1 MKAGDWVRSKKDSRY
16 GVVIKLGRSQRPA
29 QALVLWQGMG
39 CSHTWV
45 WHSSLV
51 AGVED
56 ELLMWKGA
64 K

>member
-16 GVVIKLGRSQRPA
+16 GIIIKFGVPQEQR
-29 QALVLWQGMG
+29 ALVLWQGMS

-56 ELLMWKGA
+56 ELLAWKGA

>member
-16 GVVIKLGRSQRPA
+16 GVIIKFGVPQEQRV
-29 QALVLWQGMG
+29 LVLWQGMG